1 MGATVGRMIDRL
13 AGLPRLRAAAIVALA
28 SLSVGAVSRTDQVGA
43 ALVSWLASWA
53 VVAFFAGYVA
63 LLLCALLAD
72 DRRQPGSAGY
82 GATGAKGATKDRR
95 RR

>member
-13 AGLPRLRAAAIVALA
+13 AGLPRLRTAAIVALA

-43 ALVSWLASWA
+43 ELVSWLASWA
-53 VVAFFAGYVA
+53 VVAFFACYAA
-63 LLLCALLAD
+63 LLLCALLAG
-72 DRRQPGSAGY
+72 RSQPGSGGC
-82 GATGAKGATKDRR
+82 GATGATKDRR